1 MIFAEYFRKDYTKIN
16 HEKIFTKN
24 KKIRA
29 DHGRIVKKTSGHSGQ
44 NSEIAQMTRKI
55 SDLEERNRDL
65 MGMIEN
71 THDALCIVDGESRM
85 LFANPAFERVME
97 ASNSEIVGRKI
108 SDLVKEGMS
117 DTGASL
123 HVIKTGK
130 PQTVVIK
137 MRSGKEVLSTGVPVF
152 NKNGKIDRI
161 YCNLRDITELNRLK
175 EECAQSQKLIS
186 KYLVE
191 LSEVKKLRSMRS
203 QFIAHSKEMK
213 QIMETAYRIARV
225 DTTVLLLG
233 ESGVGKDLI
242 ARIMHEASPRE
253 EMGTFIK
260 INCGAIPGELLESEL
275 FGYEPGAFTGAS
287 KEGKAGYFEI
297 ADKGTLFLDEIGD
310 LPLRLQVKL
319 LAVIQDQEITRVGG
333 VKPKKVDVRIIAAT
347 NRDLEKMVKNGKF
360 REDLYYRLSVV
371 PLSIPPLRLRRGDIP
386 FLIVHYL
393 DKYNRKYG
401 LESKL
406 SKEVVDILCSYRWP
420 GNVRELANLLEHLL
434 VVTNEQLIKPQHL
447 PKKYTPSVGFVESE
461 HETLT
466 EIKTLKEEVGKYER
480 IVIKTVLA
488 QTATLEEASQK
499 LGISLSTL
507 TRRLRIIK
515 SDGHF

>member
-1 MIFAEYFRKDYTKIN
+1 MKTPQDN
-16 HEKIFTKN
+16 HEITRLTMR
-24 KKIRA
+24 IR
-29 DHGRIVKKTSGHSGQ
+29 
-44 NSEIAQMTRKI
+44 
-55 SDLEERNRDL
+55 DLEERNRDL
-65 MGMIEN
+65 MGVIEN
-71 THDALCIVDGESRM
+71 CHDALCIVDGESRLLM
-85 LFANPAFERVME
+85 ANPAFERVME
-97 ASNSEIVGRKI
+97 VKNSETVGRKI
-108 SDLVKEGMS
+108 SDHVREGMS
-117 DTGASL
+117 DTAASL
-123 HVIKTGK
+123 HVINTGK

-137 MRSGKEVLSTGVPVF
+137 MRSGKEVLSSGVPVF
-152 NKNGKIDRI
+152 DENGKIDRI

-191 LSEVKKLRSMRS
+191 LNEVKRLRTMRS

-213 QIMETAYRIARV
+213 QIMETAFRIARV
-225 DTTVLLLG
+225 DATVLLLG

-319 LAVIQDQEITRVGG
+319 LGVIQDQEITRVGG
-333 VKPKKVDVRIIAAT
+333 VKLKKVDVRIIAAT

-371 PLSIPPLRLRRGDIP
+371 PISIPPLRQRRDDIP
-386 FLIVHYL
+386 FLLVHYL
-393 DKYNRKYG
+393 DRYNKKYG
-401 LESKL
+401 LETKL
-406 SKEVVDILCSYRWP
+406 SEDAVDILCLYKWP

-434 VVTNEQLIKPQHL
+434 VVSNKQIIKPEHL
-447 PKKYTPSVGFVESE
+447 PKKYTISNNLVDDE
-461 HETLT
+461 HEGPQEMKSLR
-466 EIKTLKEEVGKYER
+466 EEVSKYEQALIKR
-480 IVIKTVLA
+480 ILTQA
-488 QTATLEEASQK
+488 NSLEEASHK

-507 TRRLRIIK
+507 TRRMRIIK
-515 SDGHF
+515 YDGQ

>member
-1 MIFAEYFRKDYTKIN
+1 M
-16 HEKIFTKN
+16 
-24 KKIRA
+24 
-29 DHGRIVKKTSGHSGQ
+29 KTSQDDH
-44 NSEIAQMTRKI
+44 EIARLTTRI
-55 SDLEERNRDL
+55 RDLEERNRDL
-65 MGMIEN
+65 IGVIEN
-71 THDALCIVDGESRM
+71 THDALCIVDGESRLLM
-85 LFANPAFERVME
+85 ANPAFERVME
-97 ASNSEIVGRKI
+97 TNNSETVGRKI
-108 SDLVKEGMS
+108 SDLVKGGMS

-152 NKNGKIDRI
+152 DRNGRIDRI

-191 LSEVKKLRSMRS
+191 LNEVKRLRTMRS

-242 ARIMHEASPRE
+242 ARIMHEASPRD

-319 LAVIQDQEITRVGG
+319 LGVIQDQEITRVGG

-371 PLSIPPLRLRRGDIP
+371 PMSIPPLRQRRDDIP
-386 FLIVHYL
+386 FLLVHYL
-393 DKYNRKYG
+393 DRYNKKYG
-401 LESKL
+401 LEAKL
-406 SKEVVDILCSYRWP
+406 SKETVDILCSYKWP

-434 VVTNEQLIKPQHL
+434 VVSNDQFIKPEHL
-447 PKKYTPSVGFVESE
+447 PKKYTASNSLMDDEFEGVQEMKS
-461 HETLT
+461 LRQ
-466 EIKTLKEEVGKYER
+466 EVSKYEQT
-480 IVIKTVLA
+480 VIKKALA
-488 QTATLEEASQK
+488 QANSLEEASQK

-507 TRRLRIIK
+507 TRRMRIIK
-515 SDGHF
+515 SDGQ

>member
-1 MIFAEYFRKDYTKIN
+1 MKISQDDR
-16 HEKIFTKN
+16 EITQLT
-24 KKIRA
+24 KKIR
-29 DHGRIVKKTSGHSGQ
+29 
-44 NSEIAQMTRKI
+44 
-55 SDLEERNRDL
+55 DLEGLNRDL

-71 THDALCIVDGESRM
+71 THDALCIVDGESRLLM
-85 LFANPAFERVME
+85 ANPAFERVME
-97 ASNSEIVGRKI
+97 AKNTEIVGRRI
-108 SDLVKEGMS
+108 RDLVNEGMS

-123 HVIKTGK
+123 HVINTGK

-152 NKNGKIDRI
+152 DENGKIDRI

-191 LSEVKKLRSMRS
+191 LNEVKRLRTMRS

-233 ESGVGKDLI
+233 ESGVGKDLV

-253 EMGTFIK
+253 ETGTFIK

-287 KEGKAGYFEI
+287 REGKAGYFEI

-371 PLSIPPLRLRRGDIP
+371 PMSIPPLRQRRDDIP
-386 FLIVHYL
+386 FLLVHYL
-393 DKYNRKYG
+393 DRYNKKYG
-401 LESKL
+401 LEAKL
-406 SKEVVDILCSYRWP
+406 SKEAVDILCSYKWP

-434 VVTNEQLIKPQHL
+434 VVTNEQFIKPEHL
-447 PKKYTPSVGFVESE
+447 PKKYTSSGVAAEDECESLQ
-461 HETLT
+461 ETKSLR
-466 EIKTLKEEVGKYER
+466 EEVRKHEKS
-480 IVIKTVLA
+480 VIKRVLA
-488 QTATLEEASQK
+488 QTNTLEEASQK
-499 LGISLSTL
+499 LRISLSTL
-507 TRRLRIIK
+507 TRRLRIINTD
-515 SDGHF
+515 SQQ

>member
-1 MIFAEYFRKDYTKIN
+1 MKASEQAGED
-16 HEKIFTKN
+16 
-24 KKIRA
+24 
-29 DHGRIVKKTSGHSGQ
+29 
-44 NSEIAQMTRKI
+44 SEIIQLTKRI
-55 SDLEERNRDL
+55 RDLEERNRDP

-71 THDALCIVDGESRM
+71 THDALCIVDGESRLLM
-85 LFANPAFERVME
+85 ANPAFERIME
-97 ASNSEIVGRKI
+97 RNNLETVGRKI
-108 SDLVKEGMS
+108 SDLVKGGMS

-123 HVIKTGK
+123 HVINTGK

-152 NKNGKIDRI
+152 DENGRIDRI

-191 LSEVKKLRSMRS
+191 LNEVKRLRTMRS

-213 QIMETAYRIARV
+213 QIMETVYRIARV

-233 ESGVGKDLI
+233 ESGVGKDLV

-287 KEGKAGYFEI
+287 KEAKAGYFEI

-319 LAVIQDQEITRVGG
+319 LGVIQDQEVTRVGG
-333 VKPKKVDVRIIAAT
+333 IKTKKVDVRIIAAT

-371 PLSIPPLRLRRGDIP
+371 PMSIPPLRQRRDDIP
-386 FLIVHYL
+386 FLLVHYL
-393 DKYNRKYG
+393 DRYNKKYG
-401 LESKL
+401 LETKL
-406 SKEVVDILCSYRWP
+406 SKESVDILCLYKWP

-434 VVTNEQLIKPQHL
+434 VVSNEQFIEPEHL
-447 PKKYTPSVGFVESE
+447 PGKYTVSNSPMEDGSE
-461 HETLT
+461 GPQEMKSLR
-466 EIKTLKEEVGKYER
+466 EEVNKCEQS
-480 IVIKTVLA
+480 VIKRTLA
-488 QTATLEEASQK
+488 QTSTLEEASQK

-507 TRRLRIIK
+507 TRRLRIIRN
-515 SDGHF
+515 DGQ

>member
-1 MIFAEYFRKDYTKIN
+1 M
-16 HEKIFTKN
+16 
-24 KKIRA
+24 
-29 DHGRIVKKTSGHSGQ
+29 KTSGQREQH
-44 NSEIAQMTRKI
+44 NEITGLTQRI
-55 SDLEERNRDL
+55 RELEEKNRDL

-71 THDALCIVDGESRM
+71 THDALCIVDGESR
-85 LFANPAFERVME
+85 LLLANPAFERVME
-97 ASNSEIVGRKI
+97 ANNSETVGRRI

-137 MRSGKEVLSTGVPVF
+137 MRSGKEVLSSGVPVF
-152 NKNGKIDRI
+152 DENGRIDRI

-175 EECAQSQKLIS
+175 EECARSQKLIS

-191 LSEVKKLRSMRS
+191 LNEVKRLRSMRS
-203 QFIAHSKEMK
+203 QFIAHNREMK

-287 KEGKAGYFEI
+287 REGKAGYFEI

-319 LAVIQDQEITRVGG
+319 LGVIQDQEITRVGG
-333 VKPKKVDVRIIAAT
+333 VRPKKVDVRIIAAT
-347 NRDLEKMVKNGKF
+347 NRDLEEMVKNGRF

-371 PLSIPPLRLRRGDIP
+371 PIHIPPLRQRREDIP
-386 FLIVHYL
+386 FLLVHYL
-393 DKYNRKYG
+393 DRYNKKYE
-401 LESKL
+401 LETKL
-406 SKEVVDILCSYRWP
+406 NKEVVDVLSMYRWP

-434 VVTNEQLIKPQHL
+434 VVTNERWIRLEHL
-447 PKKYTPSVGFVESE
+447 PKKYTDSDGVARREYE
-461 HETLT
+461 DTR
-466 EIKTLKEEVGKYER
+466 EIRSLRDEIDRYEQA
-480 IVIKTVLA
+480 IIKKVLA
-488 QTATLEEASQK
+488 QTATMEEACQK

-507 TRRLRIIK
+507 TRRRRLIS
-515 SDGHF
+515 SDSHF

>member
-1 MIFAEYFRKDYTKIN
+1 MKASEQRNKNGNIAELTK
-16 HEKIFTKN
+16 
-24 KKIRA
+24 
-29 DHGRIVKKTSGHSGQ
+29 RI
-44 NSEIAQMTRKI
+44 
-55 SDLEERNRDL
+55 LELEGLNRDL

-71 THDALCIVDGESRM
+71 THDALCIVDGESRLLM
-85 LFANPAFERVME
+85 TNPAFERVME
-97 ASNSEIVGRKI
+97 TSNSETVGRKI

-123 HVIKTGK
+123 HVINTGK
-130 PQTVVIK
+130 PQTVVINMK
-137 MRSGKEVLSTGVPVF
+137 SGKEVLSTGVPVF
-152 NKNGKIDRI
+152 DENGRIDRI

-191 LSEVKKLRSMRS
+191 LHEVKRLRTMRS
-203 QFIAHSKEMK
+203 QFVAHSKEMK

-233 ESGVGKDLI
+233 ESGVGKDLV
-242 ARIMHEASPRE
+242 ARIIHEASSRAE
-253 EMGTFIK
+253 IGTFVK

-275 FGYEPGAFTGAS
+275 FGYAPGAFTGAS

-319 LAVIQDQEITRVGG
+319 LGVIQDQEFIRVGG
-333 VKPKKVDVRIIAAT
+333 VKSKKVDVRIIAAT
-347 NRDLEKMVKNGKF
+347 NRDLDKMVKTGKF

-371 PLSIPPLRLRRGDIP
+371 PMSIPPLRQRRDDIP

-393 DKYNRKYG
+393 DRYNKKYK
-401 LESKL
+401 LEAKL
-406 SKEVVDILCSYRWP
+406 TKEVVDILCSYAWP

-434 VVTNEQLIKPQHL
+434 VITNEQLLKPEHL
-447 PKKYTPSVGFVESE
+447 PKKYTTRNASMEEGHDSLSE
-461 HETLT
+461 ITSLKGEIRKHE
-466 EIKTLKEEVGKYER
+466 KM
-480 IVIKTVLA
+480 VIKKILSRA
-488 QTATLEEASQK
+488 NTLEEASQK

-515 SDGHF
+515 SDGQ